1 MTLVRLRE
9 RLDALQNIGRCYGPF
24 PDEQELPY
32 ITYKATQQ
40 NPVYA
45 DGQIVYASE
54 TVILELV
61 TKRRDFRLENVI
73 QCILM
78 DEHVIYE
85 MSMDFDEEN
94 GIHTATFTFETED

>member
-24 PDEQELPY
+24 PDEQEVPY

-40 NPVYA
+40 NPIYA
-45 DGQIVYASE
+45 DGQLVYASE
-54 TVILELV
+54 TVSLELV
-61 TKRRDFRLENVI
+61 TKRRDLRLENVI
-73 QCILM
+73 QGILM
-78 DEHVIYE
+78 DEHVSYE
-85 MSMDFDEEN
+85 MSMDFDETN